1 MSNTKSELLVN
12 LEVKGEVTPEFKKIL
27 TDDAL
32 IFLAELH
39 QKFDARRHELLEKR
53 NKRQE
58 QINDGIMP
66 TFLAETKHVR
76 EDKTWKVA
84 PIPKDLQ
91 DRRVEITGPVERKMM
106 INALNSG
113 ANIFMA
119 DFEDSNSPT
128 WENAVQGQINC
139 YDAIRKTITFHDE
152 KKNKHYELNKETAV
166 LLVRPRGWHLDE
178 KNLLIDG
185 KPISGG
191 LFDFGLYVFHNA
203 KELMNRGSGAYFYL
217 PKIESHLEARLWNEA
232 FVFAENYLDIP
243 VGTFKATVLLE
254 TIMASFEIEEILYE
268 LKDHMA
274 GINAG
279 RWDYIFSAIK
289 KFRNVVKNPLPDR
302 GQITMTVPFMRAYTE
317 LLVKGCH
324 TRGAH
329 AIGGMSAFIP
339 TRHDEEINKQ
349 AFEKVRKDKER
360 EANDG
365 FDGSWVAHPD
375 LVKVAKDVFDAKF
388 GDKPNQK
395 DRLREDVNVEETA
408 KNLTN
413 FDIEGGKITDAGV
426 RMNFN
431 VGIRYIASWLD
442 GVGAAAIFNLMED
455 AATAEISRTQLW
467 QWLNN
472 PNAVLDGD
480 SSKPI
485 TEEYLRKCMEEEY
498 QSIKDEAAQYPNFD
512 FENSKFPKA
521 KELMEGL
528 VFTKEYKD
536 FLTTEAYHLI

>member
-1 MSNTKSELLVN
+1 MSNVNEELLAG
-12 LEVKGEVTPEFKKIL
+12 LEVKGEVTPEFENIL
-27 TDDAL
+27 TPEAL
-32 IFLAELH
+32 AFLAELH
-39 QKFDARRHELLEKR
+39 RKFDARRHELLEKR
-53 NKRQE
+53 KQRQAE
-58 QINDGIMP
+58 IDKGNMP
-66 TFLAETKHVR
+66 TFLEETKHIR
-76 EDKTWKVA
+76 EDKSWKVA
-84 PIPKDLQ
+84 PIPQDLQ

-113 ANIFMA
+113 ANVFMT

-139 YDAIRKTITFHDE
+139 YDAIRRTITFHDDKKGKDYKLNE
-152 KKNKHYELNKETAV
+152 KVAV
-166 LLVRPRGWHLDE
+166 LLARPRGWHLNE

-191 LFDFGLYVFHNA
+191 LFDFGLYMFHNA
-203 KELMNRGSGAYFYL
+203 KELLKRSSGPYFYL
-217 PKIESHLEARLWNEA
+217 PKLESHLEARLWNDA
-232 FVFAENYLDIP
+232 FVFAQDYLDIP
-243 VGTFKATVLLE
+243 QGTIKATVLLE

-268 LKDHMA
+268 LKEHMA

-289 KFRNVVKNPLPDR
+289 KFRNVVEQPLPDR
-302 GQITMTVPFMRAYTE
+302 GQITMTVPFMKAYTE
-317 LLVKGCH
+317 LLVEACH
-324 TRGAH
+324 RRGAH
-329 AIGGMSAFIP
+329 AMGGMSAFIP
-339 TRHDEEINKQ
+339 TRSDEEINRQ

-395 DRLREDVNVEETA
+395 DRLREDVDLDKMEKE
-408 KNLTN
+408 LTN
-413 FDIEGGKITDAGV
+413 FNIEGGKITDAGV

-472 PNAVLDGD
+472 PSAKLEDG
-480 SSKPI
+480 SPI
-485 TEEYLRKCMEEEY
+485 TEAYLRKCMEEEY
-498 QSIKDEAAQYPNFD
+498 QSIKDEAAQYPNYA
-512 FENSKFPKA
+512 FENSTFPKA
-521 KELMEGL
+521 KELMEQL

>member
-1 MSNTKSELLVN
+1 MSNTKSQLQAN
-12 LEVKGEVTPEFKKIL
+12 LEVKGNITPEFEQLL
-27 TDDAL
+27 TPEAFV
-32 IFLAELH
+32 FLAELH
-39 QKFDARRHELLEKR
+39 KKFDTRRHELLEKR
-53 NKRQE
+53 NKRQAE
-58 QINDGIMP
+58 IDKGNMP
-66 TFLAETKHVR
+66 TFLEETKHIR
-76 EDKTWKVA
+76 EDKNWKVA
-84 PIPKDLQ
+84 PIPQDLQ

-128 WENAVQGQINC
+128 WGNAVQGQINC
-139 YDAIRKTITFHDE
+139 YDAIRKTITFHDA
-152 KKNKHYELNKETAV
+152 KKNKNYELNDETAV
-166 LLVRPRGWHLDE
+166 LLVRPRGWHLNE

-191 LFDFGLYVFHNA
+191 LFDFGLYMFHNA
-203 KELMNRGSGAYFYL
+203 KELVKRGSGPYFYL

-232 FVFAENYLDIP
+232 FVFAQNYLAIP
-243 VGTFKATVLLE
+243 QGTIKATVLLE

-302 GQITMTVPFMRAYTE
+302 GQITMTVPFMKAYTE
-317 LLVKGCH
+317 LLVRGCH

-339 TRHDEEINKQ
+339 TRSDEEINKQ

-395 DRLREDVNVEETA
+395 DRLREDVDVEKMLKE
-408 KNLTN
+408 LTN
-413 FDIEGGKITDAGV
+413 FDIEGGTITDAGV

-431 VGIRYIASWLD
+431 VGIRYIASWLN

-472 PNAVLDGD
+472 PNAKLADGTE
-480 SSKPI
+480 I
-485 TEEYLRKCMEEEY
+485 TEQYLRKCMEEEY
-498 QSIKDEAAQYPNFD
+498 QSIKDEAATYKGFD

>member
-1 MSNTKSELLVN
+1 
-12 LEVKGEVTPEFKKIL
+12 L
-27 TDDAL
+27 TSDAL
-32 IFLAELH
+32 VFLAELH
-39 QKFDARRHELLEKR
+39 QHFDARRHELLEKR
-53 NKRQE
+53 TKKQAE
-58 QINDGIMP
+58 IDKGIMP
-66 TFLAETKHVR
+66 TFLAETKQIR
-76 EDKTWKVA
+76 EDKMWKVA
-84 PIPKDLQ
+84 PIPQDLQ
-91 DRRVEITGPVERKMM
+91 DRRVEITSPVERKMM

-113 ANIFMA
+113 ANVFMA

-139 YDAIRKTITFHDE
+139 YDAIRRTITFHDE
-152 KKNKHYELNKETAV
+152 KKNKSYELNEKTVV

-178 KNLLIDG
+178 KNVLIDG

-203 KELMNRGSGAYFYL
+203 KELISRGSAPYFYL

-232 FVFAENYLDIP
+232 FVFAQNYLKIP
-243 VGTFKATVLLE
+243 IGTFKATVLLE

-268 LKDHMA
+268 LKEHMA

-317 LLVKGCH
+317 LLVKACH

-339 TRHDEEINKQ
+339 TRHDEEVNKQ

-388 GDKPNQK
+388 GTKPNQK
-395 DRLREDVNVEETA
+395 DRLREDVNIAETA
-408 KNLTN
+408 KNLLN
-413 FDIEGGKITDAGV
+413 FDIEGGTITDEGV

-442 GVGAAAIFNLMED
+442 GIGAAAIFNLMED

-472 PNAVLDGD
+472 PNAVLYNEEGNGNE
-480 SSKPI
+480 I
-485 TEEYLRKCMEEEY
+485 TEQYLRKCMEEEY
-498 QSIKDEAAQYPNFD
+498 QSIKQEAAQHKDFD
-512 FENSKFPKA
+512 FENSTFPKA
-521 KELMEGL
+521 KELMEQL
-528 VFTKEYKD
+528 VFTKDYKD
-536 FLTTEAYHLI
+536 FLTTEAYHLIS

>member
-1 MSNTKSELLVN
+1 MSNTKSDLQAN
-12 LEVKGEVTPEFKKIL
+12 LEVKGNITPEFENIL
-27 TDDAL
+27 TPEAFV
-32 IFLAELH
+32 FLAELH
-39 QKFDARRHELLEKR
+39 KKFDARRHELLEKR
-53 NKRQE
+53 NQRQAE
-58 QINDGIMP
+58 IDKGNMP
-66 TFLAETKHVR
+66 TFLEETKHIR
-76 EDKTWKVA
+76 EDKNWKVA

-128 WENAVQGQINC
+128 WENAVQGQINS
-139 YDAIRKTITFHDE
+139 YDAIRKTITFHDA
-152 KKNKHYELNKETAV
+152 KKNKDYKLNEETAV
-166 LLVRPRGWHLDE
+166 LLVRPRGWHLNE

-191 LFDFGLYVFHNA
+191 LFDFGLYMFHNA
-203 KELMNRGSGAYFYL
+203 KELVKRGSGPYFYL

-232 FVFAENYLDIP
+232 FVFAQNYLDIP
-243 VGTFKATVLLE
+243 QGTIKATVLLE

-302 GQITMTVPFMRAYTE
+302 GEITMTVPFMKAYTE
-317 LLVKGCH
+317 LLVRGCH

-395 DRLREDVNVEETA
+395 DRLREDVDVEEMV
-408 KNLTN
+408 KELTN

-472 PNAVLDGD
+472 PNAKLADGTE
-480 SSKPI
+480 I

-498 QSIKDEAAQYPNFD
+498 QSIKNEAAQYPNFD

>member
-1 MSNTKSELLVN
+1 MSNAKSELLAG
-12 LEVKGEVTPEFKKIL
+12 LEVKGEVTPEFENIL
-27 TDDAL
+27 TPEAL
-32 IFLAELH
+32 AFLAELH
-39 QKFDARRHELLEKR
+39 RKFDARRHELLKKR
-53 NKRQE
+53 EARQAE
-58 QINDGIMP
+58 IDKGNMP
-66 TFLAETKHVR
+66 TRLEETKHIR
-76 EDKTWKVA
+76 EDKSWKVA
-84 PIPKDLQ
+84 PIPQDLQ

-113 ANIFMA
+113 ANVFMT

-139 YDAIRKTITFHDE
+139 YDAIRRTITFHDA
-152 KKNKHYELNKETAV
+152 KKGKDYQLGEDVAV
-166 LLVRPRGWHLDE
+166 LLARPRGWHLNE

-185 KPISGG
+185 KPMSGG
-191 LFDFGLYVFHNA
+191 LFDFGLYMFHNA
-203 KELMNRGSGAYFYL
+203 KELLKRGSGPYFYL
-217 PKIESHLEARLWNEA
+217 PKLESHLEARLWNDA
-232 FVFAENYLDIP
+232 FVFAQDYLDIP
-243 VGTFKATVLLE
+243 QGSIKATVLLE

-268 LKDHMA
+268 LKEHMA

-289 KFRNVVKNPLPDR
+289 KFRNVVEQPLPDR
-302 GQITMTVPFMRAYTE
+302 GQITMTVPFMKAYTE
-317 LLVKGCH
+317 LLVEACH
-324 TRGAH
+324 RRGAH
-329 AIGGMSAFIP
+329 AMGGMSAFIP
-339 TRHDEEINKQ
+339 TRHDEEVNKQ

-395 DRLREDVNVEETA
+395 DRLREDVDLA
-408 KNLTN
+408 KMEKELTN
-413 FDIEGGKITDAGV
+413 FNIEGGKITDAGV

-431 VGIRYIASWLD
+431 VGIRYIASWLN

-467 QWLNN
+467 QWLNH
-472 PNAVLDGD
+472 PNAKLEDG
-480 SSKPI
+480 SEI

-498 QSIKDEAAQYPNFD
+498 QSIKDEAAQYPNYD
-512 FENSKFPKA
+512 FENSTFPKA
-521 KELMEGL
+521 KELMEEL

-536 FLTTEAYHLI
+536 FLTTEAYHLIS